1 MSYYCFTII
10 ITIIIIIIIFI
21 FLTLSPVVGN
31 IVVDIVSA
39 YPYRD
44 IHLYSSATLSLSL
57 YFFSS
62 LHFFFP
68 LLFFFKKFLL
78 LFFLFIIFLFLPI
91 SISHFLL
98 SEPLSGTQSFTE
110 SSSAA
115 DQTMSKFNASDHRF
129 ELQERILSQA
139 KYPTPITVKFSP
151 RKNIRY
157 SSRFR
162 FVCEYG
168 NSFDFVLQ
176 GEGTYEEHEH
186 KPISP
191 FPK

>member
-1 MSYYCFTII
+1 MISISTHQRLYLYLC
-10 ITIIIIIIIFI
+10 IF
-21 FLTLSPVVGN
+21 F
-31 IVVDIVSA
+31 
-39 YPYRD
+39 
-44 IHLYSSATLSLSL
+44 
-57 YFFSS
+57 
-62 LHFFFP
+62 
-68 LLFFFKKFLL
+68 LLFFFFSSSFFFLKFLL

-91 SISHFLL
+91 SISHFFL